1 MREST
6 AFLSRF
12 REILF
17 RSCRL
22 NEVFYATLA
31 QRVRNVAR
39 MTANPFIKKRLIN
52 VAERYQ
58 LKADDLLFEAD
69 RLYVVTDD
77 MGALPCN
84 DN

>member
-1 MREST
+1 M
-6 AFLSRF
+6 
-12 REILF
+12 
-17 RSCRL
+17 